1 VARDGQN
8 RLEEIRDSG
17 LESKLSPAI
26 SNKKTS
32 MRSIL
37 SSLLSFFGGS
47 RKNKDQEQKAA
58 KLADHAS
65 LQPGQARHQKL
76 SPKQMERIN
85 RLRDALAE
93 VERSPIEK
101 WIDNFKRDANPD
113 NELEVWERIAA
124 GYLRYCSRKP
134 LSREAK
140 EDVFQ
145 LLLLRSMASEREV
158 LGHVKLKNLTVDE
171 AKETLKEY

>member
-1 VARDGQN
+1 
-8 RLEEIRDSG
+8 
-17 LESKLSPAI
+17 
-26 SNKKTS
+26 

-37 SSLLSFFGGS
+37 SSLLNALGIS
-47 RKNKDQEQKAA
+47 RKNKDQEPKTPWVDP
-58 KLADHAS
+58 LS
-65 LQPGQARHQKL
+65 FNPGPIKHQKL

-101 WIDNFKRDANPD
+101 WVDNFERDANPD
-113 NELEVWERIAA
+113 KELAVWERISA
-124 GYLRYCSRKP
+124 GYIRYCSRKP

-145 LLLLRSMASEREV
+145 LLLLRSMASEQEV
-158 LGHVKLKNLTVDE
+158 LNHIKLKTLTVDE
-171 AKETLKEY
+171 AKETLKEF